1 MGFTGGG
8 NGTEENGGAKRDPF
22 EVLGIP
28 PTASRREITE
38 AYRALA
44 QQYHPDRHL
53 ESSVRRRR
61 QAERRMRELNDAY
74 REARSR
80 PDPPVPPV
88 FRGTSTVPNA
98 ALWLGTAPGTW
109 ARTARRSS
117 AVTEEERRQSIAQ
130 IAEAATEHDAR
141 ARVARETRL
150 RADELAGTG
159 QAQARA
165 KGRIAH
171 GAGRIK
177 VLAGLGQALATSQ
190 MRCSGC
196 RSLQTLPSGWRQHLD
211 DTDFICSGCE
221 GVLLAR

>member
-1 MGFTGGG
+1 MGFAGGG
-8 NGTEENGGAKRDPF
+8 HDAEKAGAEKRDPF
-22 EVLGIP
+22 EILGIP
-28 PTASRREITE
+28 PTASRKEITE

-74 REARSR
+74 REAKSR
-80 PDPPVPPV
+80 PPPPVY
-88 FRGTSTVPNA
+88 RGTSTVPNA

-109 ARTARRSS
+109 ARTDRRSS
-117 AVTEEERRQSIAQ
+117 AVTEEERRQSLAQ

-141 ARVARETRL
+141 ARVAREIRMK
-150 RADELAGTG
+150 ADELAGTG
-159 QAQARA
+159 QARSRA
-165 KGRIAH
+165 KGRIAS

-196 RSLQTLPSGWRQHLD
+196 RSLQTLPSGWQQHLD

-221 GVLLAR
+221 RVLLAR

>member
-1 MGFTGGG
+1 MVPP
-8 NGTEENGGAKRDPF
+8 RDPF

-28 PTASRREITE
+28 PTASRKEMTE

-44 QQYHPDRHL
+44 QRYHPDRHL
-53 ESSVRRRR
+53 NSSEPRRRR
-61 QAERRMRELNDAY
+61 AERRMRELNDAY
-74 REARSR
+74 REAKSR
-80 PDPPVPPV
+80 PAPPVY
-88 FRGTSTVPNA
+88 RGTATVPNA

-117 AVTEEERRQSIAQ
+117 AVTEEDRRRSLAQ
-130 IAEAATEHDAR
+130 IAEAASEHDAR
-141 ARVARETRL
+141 ARVARGIRL
-150 RADELAGTG
+150 QAEEQAGTG
-159 QAQARA
+159 EARSRA

-190 MRCSGC
+190 MRCTGC
-196 RSLQTLPSGWRQHLD
+196 RSLQTLPSGWQQHLD

-221 GVLLAR
+221 RVLLAR